1 MPLAL
6 VALLPAGRRLLLL
19 QSLVPWKPATSPLPL
34 LIQVRCASIPLFR
47 FYCLVN
53 VCQSFGFSSPIS
65 CYPLL
70 LVFVELYLLLFLV
83 FWFTSHFRR
92 ERNATTRR
100 GRERERESAACLRL
114 LPAATQTSPLHPA
127 STTAA
132 QQSTAAR
139 TGGTSCCLLVKL
151 RWKVI
156 AALSS
161 PIVDFSP
168 PSFCSWM

>member
-100 GRERERESAACLRL
+100 GRERERECCLPSPPTRRHANFSAPSSQHHSGAAEHGGQNGGHKL
-114 LPAATQTSPLHPA
+114 LPPRQA
-127 STTAA
+127 SME
-132 QQSTAAR
+132 
-139 TGGTSCCLLVKL
+139 GDSCALLPN
-151 RWKVI
+151 RRFF
-156 AALSS
+156 SS
-161 PIVDFSP
+161 FLL
-168 PSFCSWM
+168 